1 VSFAQGELPPILQK
15 ILDVIEA
22 NDGKMTTE
30 EFRQMFI
37 GSPMHTLR
45 ITNDDIDELIK
56 FLKKKG
62 FVVVNHEYQK
72 ETIKFIKPFFE

>member
-1 VSFAQGELPPILQK
+1 MSFTQEDLPPIINK
-15 ILDVIEA
+15 IAEVIEA
-22 NDGKMTTE
+22 NGGKMTTE
-30 EFRQMFI
+30 EFRQIFI

-45 ITNDDIDELIK
+45 ITNDDIDDLIK

-72 ETIKFIKPFFE
+72 ETIKFIKPFLE